1 MVYNCAFNYTSETV
15 QLIMCSFNSSAA
27 AKAAAASKK
36 EVEEVDDADAD
47 YSHSSPPWPED
58 HHLTAHNY
66 DIMQLISSTYNRWT
80 YSYMNRIFKKGSM
93 QKRDKS
99 NKEAQ
104 LTQRDLYRTPKNIEA
119 SMLNH
124 KFWSIYKQQTDHN
137 FRRTL
142 WILVRKTFVPAGVC
156 QLFALTA
163 QLSIP
168 MCVMKVLQSLEMG
181 RGGDS
186 SNIVYVVAIFI
197 LSIINALCTHRY
209 QLLSYQSGIL
219 LRTAITSAIYEK
231 SLNLSPRGRMGLTN
245 GSITN
250 LVASDTQK
258 LFEVMWEFQ

>member
-1 MVYNCAFNYTSETV
+1 
-15 QLIMCSFNSSAA
+15 MCSFNSSSA

-36 EVEEVDDADAD
+36 EEAEEAVVADADAD

-58 HHLTAHNY
+58 HLKGGEY
-66 DIMQLISSTYNRWT
+66 DILQLISSTYNRWT
-80 YSYMNRIFKKGSM
+80 YSYMNRIFKKGST
-93 QKRDKS
+93 QKQQRDKS
-99 NKEAQ
+99 NNKEEAQ
-104 LTQRDLYRTPKNIEA
+104 LTQHDLYRTPKNIEA
-119 SMLNH
+119 AMLND

-168 MCVMKVLQSLEMG
+168 MCVMKVLQSLESG
-181 RGGDS
+181 SGGNI

>member
-1 MVYNCAFNYTSETV
+1 
-15 QLIMCSFNSSAA
+15 MCSFNSSSA
-27 AKAAAASKK
+27 AKEAAASKK
-36 EVEEVDDADAD
+36 EVEEVADADAD

-58 HHLTAHNY
+58 HHLTTHNY
-66 DIMQLISSTYNRWT
+66 DILQLISSTYNRWT

-93 QKRDKS
+93 QKLDKS
-99 NKEAQ
+99 KEAQ
-104 LTQRDLYRTPKNIEA
+104 LSQHDLYKTPKNIEA
-119 SMLNH
+119 SMLND

-168 MCVMKVLQSLEMG
+168 MCVMKVLQSLESG
-181 RGGDS
+181 SVGDI

>member
-1 MVYNCAFNYTSETV
+1 
-15 QLIMCSFNSSAA
+15 MCSFNSSSA
-27 AKAAAASKK
+27 AKAKAAASKK
-36 EVEEVDDADAD
+36 EVVEEVVVADAADAD

-58 HHLTAHNY
+58 HLLTTHNNY
-66 DIMQLISSTYNRWT
+66 DILQLISSTYNRWT

-93 QKRDKS
+93 QKQQRDKS
-99 NKEAQ
+99 NNKEAQ
-104 LTQRDLYRTPKNIEA
+104 LSQHDLYRTPKNIEA
-119 SMLNH
+119 AMLND

-168 MCVMKVLQSLEMG
+168 MCVMKVLQSLELG
-181 RGGDS
+181 SGGDI
-186 SNIVYVVAIFI
+186 SNIVYVVAIFV